1 MNKNELT
8 NRARAGNLLVTL
20 GILFFCCATSQI
32 VAAQQVDSAAILK
45 EIDAAVKARFDG
57 IQGYTDTEYYA
68 VFRSGDAVHP
78 VAEMT
83 VKTTYNRDTGKSYA
97 IISESGSLLVR
108 NLVLS
113 SVLDNEKHVNDP
125 SVREGTWFTTAN
137 YEMTVNPG
145 GTQTMDGRNC
155 VALTIKPRR
164 KEPYLLDGTLWVDA
178 EDGRIVHIEGTASRS
193 SSVFTGPTKMMR
205 QYVDVDGFAQ
215 ATHARAESDSS
226 LFGKTVVTIDYRD
239 YQIELSQ
246 RR

>member
-1 MNKNELT
+1 
-8 NRARAGNLLVTL
+8 
-20 GILFFCCATSQI
+20 
-32 VAAQQVDSAAILK
+32 VAAQQVESAAILK

-205 QYVDVDGFAQ
+205 QYVDVDGLRRPH
-215 ATHARAESDSS
+215 THGPNQTAASS
-226 LFGKTVVTIDYRD
+226 AKPSSPSTTGTIRSNSASAGNGAGRD
-239 YQIELSQ
+239 DRCFSALY
-246 RR
+246 